1 MIWVGLCPTEEVSP
15 GAEPLINSLPIT
27 FTAAQAQQGGLTRRH
42 LTDLQH
48 EGAIDRIARGL
59 YRRSTAPP
67 VDEDL
72 LEIAVKTHRP
82 TLCLIS
88 ALARHDLTDQIPSA
102 HDVAVPRGEW
112 QPTVA
117 ARVRWHKFDK
127 ATYDVGRTDVAVD
140 AEYRIGLYDAP
151 RSIIDTF
158 RLRHTIGPDVPNE
171 ALRRWLRSGGQ
182 PATLLRYAK
191 SFPHARPAILNALQ
205 ILL

>member
-1 MIWVGLCPTEEVSP
+1 MIWVGLCSTEEVSP
-15 GAEPLINSLPIT
+15 VAEPLIDSLPIT

-72 LEIAVKTHRP
+72 LEIAVKTHLP

-88 ALARHDLTDQIPSA
+88 ALARHDLTDQIPTR
-102 HDVAVPRGEW
+102 HDVAVPRGQW
-112 QPTVA
+112 RPTVSA
-117 ARVRWHKFDK
+117 AVRWHKFDR
-127 ATYDVGRTDVAVD
+127 ATFDVGRTEIAVD
-140 AEYRIGLYDAP
+140 SEYMIGLYDAP
-151 RSIIDTF
+151 RSIIDAF
-158 RLRHTIGPDVPNE
+158 RLRHTIGPDVANK
-171 ALRRWLRSGGQ
+171 ALRRWLRAGGR
-182 PATLLRYAK
+182 PAELLRYTQ
-191 SFPHARPAILNALQ
+191 SFPAARPAILNALQ